1 METRCGFQSLKY
13 LLAESLQK
21 DCPAPAL
28 ARLYKENIVTIWAE
42 RKSHD
47 NSTADASIINRNL
60 VWTTLGQSLPSNK
73 MSFKLESGRYFQ
85 RSCPTQDSDAT
96 IKEEEKEWGMYEVG
110 GARPRWDH
118 SVTPTTKILTPW
130 MTPSGH
136 RVTPKNSLSE
146 VLNREEKNPFRLR
159 QPNCRRAAELANSS
173 EKSKAKMAPKGPK
186 LCFLW
191 SLQWSLKPEL
201 T

>member
-1 METRCGFQSLKY
+1 MVFTFLECCLGKKKPTTYEYEMETRCGFQSLKY
-13 LLAESLQK
+13 LLTESLQK

-28 ARLYKENIVTIWAE
+28 ARLYRRTLWLSEQRENPVATPQLMHQSSIEMWAV
-42 RKSHD
+42 
-47 NSTADASIINRNL
+47 I
-60 VWTTLGQSLPSNK
+60 TLGQNHPSNK

-118 SVTPTTKILTPW
+118 SVTPTTKSLTPW

-136 RVTPKNSLSE
+136 RVTLKNSLSE
-146 VLNREEKNPFRLR
+146 VLNRERK
-159 QPNCRRAAELANSS
+159 
-173 EKSKAKMAPKGPK
+173 
-186 LCFLW
+186 
-191 SLQWSLKPEL
+191 
-201 T
+201 